1 MNDGT
6 RALVA
11 FTRKEIM
18 KEIKLKK
25 DHIIMNMRDLA
36 KILYGFGDVF
46 SSIIINPQT
55 EHSIIVNASTLIDLF
70 KEKAKNPFIASLEQ
84 TLATLKTK
92 SVELDNHYMFFI
104 RSEYEFMEN
113 EAVDGIFTAKMPLRA
128 CTDPNFQSNLPIL
141 HKIMMMEGQKILYTG
156 KSEEV
161 TDFNV
166 LIAPGWYGDA
176 LNSHFMTMP
185 LMMKMVKNNSIS
197 DYMTTLNNKKL
208 KKLLKSKSRV
218 KIEQN
223 PDLFYKEFLKSEVFV
238 PVIAMENEESLS
250 DGDTLD
256 LQIGFFDEEN
266 GDRNIYLFT
275 DTNELEKAG
284 YQIKSIA
291 VNVMELSMILAQ
303 FDIDFNYIVINPY
316 SVDSYKI
323 DFDEFL
329 EKNNF

>member
-1 MNDGT
+1 MNEIIDNYNVNAEMEIDNSELEDIMLIDPGMMTIADEEEFFRLLKEAKLFIPIQMEKEEVFDIENQSVIDVIKPIPPLGFNFISLSLNDGGK
-6 RALVA
+6 ALVA

-36 KILYGFGDVF
+36 KILYGFGDTF

-84 TLATLKTK
+84 TLATLKSK

-166 LIAPGWYGDA
+166 LIAPGCE
-176 LNSHFMTMP
+176 FQ
-185 LMMKMVKNNSIS
+185 K
-197 DYMTTLNNKKL
+197 
-208 KKLLKSKSRV
+208 
-218 KIEQN
+218 
-223 PDLFYKEFLKSEVFV
+223 FYDEDEDTSVWRCIKQPFYDNL
-238 PVIAMENEESLS
+238 EEED
-250 DGDTLD
+250 DG
-256 LQIGFFDEEN
+256 EE
-266 GDRNIYLFT
+266 
-275 DTNELEKAG
+275 
-284 YQIKSIA
+284 
-291 VNVMELSMILAQ
+291 
-303 FDIDFNYIVINPY
+303 
-316 SVDSYKI
+316 
-323 DFDEFL
+323 
-329 EKNNF
+329 

>member
-1 MNDGT
+1 MNEIIDNYNVNSEIEIDNSELEDIMLIEPGMMTIADEEEFFRLLKEAKLFIPIQMEKEEVFDIENQSVIDVIKLIPPLGFNFISLNMNDGT

-166 LIAPGWYGDA
+166 LIAPGCE
-176 LNSHFMTMP
+176 FQ
-185 LMMKMVKNNSIS
+185 K
-197 DYMTTLNNKKL
+197 
-208 KKLLKSKSRV
+208 
-218 KIEQN
+218 
-223 PDLFYKEFLKSEVFV
+223 FYDE
-238 PVIAMENEESLS
+238 
-250 DGDTLD
+250 DGDTSVWRCIKQPFYD
-256 LQIGFFDEEN
+256 NIEEEDD
-266 GDRNIYLFT
+266 G
-275 DTNELEKAG
+275 EE
-284 YQIKSIA
+284 
-291 VNVMELSMILAQ
+291 
-303 FDIDFNYIVINPY
+303 
-316 SVDSYKI
+316 
-323 DFDEFL
+323 
-329 EKNNF
+329 

>member
-1 MNDGT
+1 MEKVNAMNEIIDNYNVNSEIEIDNSELEDIMLIEPGMMT
-6 RALVA
+6 IADEEEFFRLLKEAKLFIPIHWEKEEVFNIEDQSVVDVIKPVPPLGFNFISLTVNDNERALVA

-55 EHSIIVNASTLIDLF
+55 EHSIIVNTSTLIDLF

-92 SVELDNHYMFFI
+92 SVELDKHYMFFI

-113 EAVDGIFTAKMPLRA
+113 EAVEGIFTAKMPLRA

-166 LIAPGWYGDA
+166 LIAPGCE
-176 LNSHFMTMP
+176 FQ
-185 LMMKMVKNNSIS
+185 K
-197 DYMTTLNNKKL
+197 
-208 KKLLKSKSRV
+208 
-218 KIEQN
+218 
-223 PDLFYKEFLKSEVFV
+223 FYDE
-238 PVIAMENEESLS
+238 
-250 DGDTLD
+250 DGDTSVWRCIKQPFYD
-256 LQIGFFDEEN
+256 NIEEEDD
-266 GDRNIYLFT
+266 G
-275 DTNELEKAG
+275 EE
-284 YQIKSIA
+284 
-291 VNVMELSMILAQ
+291 
-303 FDIDFNYIVINPY
+303 
-316 SVDSYKI
+316 
-323 DFDEFL
+323 
-329 EKNNF
+329 

>member
-1 MNDGT
+1 MNEIIDNYNVNAEIEIDNSELEDIMLIEPGMMT
-6 RALVA
+6 IADEEEFFRLLKEAKLFIPIHWEKEEVFNIEDQSVVIKPVPPLGFNFISLTINDNERALVA

-36 KILYGFGDVF
+36 KILYGFGDTF

-92 SVELDNHYMFFI
+92 SVELDKHYMFFI

-156 KSEEV
+156 KSDEV

-166 LIAPGWYGDA
+166 LIAPGCE
-176 LNSHFMTMP
+176 FQ
-185 LMMKMVKNNSIS
+185 K
-197 DYMTTLNNKKL
+197 
-208 KKLLKSKSRV
+208 
-218 KIEQN
+218 
-223 PDLFYKEFLKSEVFV
+223 FYDE
-238 PVIAMENEESLS
+238 
-250 DGDTLD
+250 DGDTSVWRCIKQPFYDNL
-256 LQIGFFDEEN
+256 EEEDD
-266 GDRNIYLFT
+266 G
-275 DTNELEKAG
+275 EE
-284 YQIKSIA
+284 
-291 VNVMELSMILAQ
+291 
-303 FDIDFNYIVINPY
+303 
-316 SVDSYKI
+316 
-323 DFDEFL
+323 
-329 EKNNF
+329 

>member
-1 MNDGT
+1 VEKVNAMNEIIDNYNVNAEIEIDNSELEDIMLIEPGMMT
-6 RALVA
+6 IADEEEFFRLLKEAKLFIPIHWEKEEVFNIEDQSVVDVIKPVPPLGFNFISLTVNDNERALVA

-55 EHSIIVNASTLIDLF
+55 EHSIIVNTSTLIDLF

-92 SVELDNHYMFFI
+92 SVELDKHYMFFI

-166 LIAPGWYGDA
+166 LIAPGCE
-176 LNSHFMTMP
+176 FQ
-185 LMMKMVKNNSIS
+185 K
-197 DYMTTLNNKKL
+197 
-208 KKLLKSKSRV
+208 
-218 KIEQN
+218 
-223 PDLFYKEFLKSEVFV
+223 FYDE
-238 PVIAMENEESLS
+238 
-250 DGDTLD
+250 DGDTSVWRCIKQPFYDNL
-256 LQIGFFDEEN
+256 EEEDD
-266 GDRNIYLFT
+266 G
-275 DTNELEKAG
+275 EE
-284 YQIKSIA
+284 
-291 VNVMELSMILAQ
+291 
-303 FDIDFNYIVINPY
+303 
-316 SVDSYKI
+316 
-323 DFDEFL
+323 
-329 EKNNF
+329 